1 VARTELD
8 VDDDACRAV
17 MLRDRLPPED
27 EAVSLARRRL
37 AAGPLDI
44 DAARRM
50 RGSGWDSDIDEL
62 RAGRT

>member
-1 VARTELD
+1 VARTEID

-17 MLRDRLPPED
+17 MWRYRLPSKD
-27 EAVSLARRRL
+27 DAVNLALRHL

-44 DAARRM
+44 DAARRV
-50 RGSGWDSDIDEL
+50 RGSEWDGNIDER